1 MKCFQAN
8 HRVFGGLSNSTA
20 MGTCINATIE
30 LNSVSTVGS
39 YCRERK
45 STVDVFLYIRTK
57 DFGGLCQA
65 QPLVF
70 LQDMGE
76 WKRFSVFDLG
86 LVHTF

>member
-45 STVDVFLYIRTK
+45 STVDVFFI
-57 DFGGLCQA
+57 
-65 QPLVF
+65 
-70 LQDMGE
+70 
-76 WKRFSVFDLG
+76 
-86 LVHTF
+86 